1 MKLLY
6 VSTHQ
11 ITNLIP
17 LFRSVSKNN
26 IDFKVI
32 YWQNL
37 SPEYD
42 CKYYEKKINYGMDML
57 SGYRKHFLCNK
68 IRYVVNHS
76 FLFKFLSLFRLIK
89 FLINEDFDQ
98 IIFHHSYLYTHGF
111 CAIVAK
117 LMGKKTIARSM
128 SYNLGNRNI
137 FKKILRFVY
146 YRFFNLFYD
155 NFWSIHKLN
164 EEFFKCFGA
173 NENNIHLIHHCQGDY
188 KNLINQNN
196 NLLLSKVNFCHR
208 YHLPHDKKFILFAG
222 IFIERKNPK
231 LLLEC
236 FIKADIPDDWILLMV
251 GDGKFANEMKF
262 LVKEEKIDNVKF
274 MGFRDQKELIG
285 FFSNSEILVA
295 PSNSGDTHCNVAAE
309 AIQFEC
315 AIIASNMVGLYPEF
329 IKEKVGLVF
338 DINKQEELIKHLKK
352 MTSDINFLS
361 ECQQNAKE
369 YGKKK
374 TPEFSGDQI
383 KKYFDE

>member
-1 MKLLY
+1 M
-6 VSTHQ
+6 
-11 ITNLIP
+11 
-17 LFRSVSKNN
+17 
-26 IDFKVI
+26 
-32 YWQNL
+32 
-37 SPEYD
+37 
-42 CKYYEKKINYGMDML
+42 
-57 SGYRKHFLCNK
+57 
-68 IRYVVNHS
+68 
-76 FLFKFLSLFRLIK
+76 
-89 FLINEDFDQ
+89 
-98 IIFHHSYLYTHGF
+98 
-111 CAIVAK
+111 
-117 LMGKKTIARSM
+117 
-128 SYNLGNRNI
+128 
-137 FKKILRFVY
+137 
-146 YRFFNLFYD
+146 
-155 NFWSIHKLN
+155 
-164 EEFFKCFGA
+164 
-173 NENNIHLIHHCQGDY
+173 IHHCQGDY

-295 PSNSGDTHCNVAAE
+295 PSNPGDTHCNVAAE

-315 AIIASNMVGLYPEF
+315 AIIASNMIGLYPEF

-374 TPEFSGDQI
+374 TPEFSGNQI